1 MKSQSN
7 PHTLQDNGEPEQ
19 PSKHKPMQSAWI
31 TQQWLIRDAQ
41 IYSQGDTGLLVQ
53 MKTQIKELSLIA
65 VVVY

>member
-19 PSKHKPMQSAWI
+19 LSKHKPMQSAWI
-31 TQQWLIRDAQ
+31 TQQRLIRDTQ

-53 MKTQIKELSLIA
+53 MKTQIKEPSLIA